1 MKIGIFGGT
10 FNPIHYGHLRAAE
23 EIAQNFLERVIF
35 VPTNITSN
43 KEKVSQSP
51 KKRLEMI
58 NIAIGNH
65 KKFEV
70 SDIEIKRGGISY
82 SYDTIIQF
90 NELYPDDDLYYMIG
104 MDAYFDLK
112 NWKNGELLFDMIN
125 FIVINRNNIRFNP
138 KNLIKLASF
147 LPDGIKDE
155 INIDHKTERFTTS
168 KNKYINFLKV
178 TRMDISST
186 IIRNNFRKNISN
198 LYLLPKDVINYI
210 INDKTYF

>member
-43 KEKVSQSP
+43 KEKVSQSS

-58 NIAIGNH
+58 NIAINNH
-65 KKFEV
+65 KKFGV
-70 SDIEIKRGGISY
+70 SDIEIKRDGISY
-82 SYDTIIQF
+82 SYDTIVQLKK
-90 NELYPDDDLYYMIG
+90 LYPNDDLYFIIG

-125 FIVINRNNIRFNP
+125 FIVINRNNLIFNP
-138 KNLIKLASF
+138 NNLIKLTSF
-147 LPDGIKDE
+147 LPDKIKDE
-155 INIDHKTERFTTS
+155 INIEHKNKRFITS
-168 KNKYINFLKV
+168 KNKYINFFKI

-186 IIRNNFRKNISN
+186 IIRNNFKKNISN

-210 INDKTYF
+210 MNNEMYF

>member
-43 KEKVSQSP
+43 KEKISQSP

-58 NIAIGNH
+58 NIAINNH
-65 KKFEV
+65 KKFGV
-70 SDIEIKRGGISY
+70 SDIEMKRGGISY

-90 NELYPDDDLYYMIG
+90 KKLYPNDDLYFIIG

-112 NWKNGELLFDMIN
+112 NWKNGEFLFDMVN

-138 KNLIKLASF
+138 KNLIKLTSF
-147 LPDGIKDE
+147 LPNKIKGG
-155 INIDHKTERFTTS
+155 INIDHKNKRFITS
-168 KNKYINFLKV
+168 KNKYINFFQI

-186 IIRNNFRKNISN
+186 IIRNNFKKNISN

-210 INDKTYF
+210 INNKMYF

>member
-1 MKIGIFGGT
+1 MKTGIFGGT

-23 EIAQNFLERVIF
+23 EITQNFLEKVIF

-43 KEKVSQSP
+43 KGKVPSNP
-51 KKRLEMI
+51 KNRLEMI
-58 NIAIGNH
+58 NIAINGR
-65 KKFEV
+65 KKFAV

-90 NELYPDDDLYYMIG
+90 NKLYPNDDLYFIIG
-104 MDAYFDLK
+104 MDSYFDLK

-125 FIVINRNNIRFNP
+125 FIVINRNNIKFNP
-138 KNLIKLASF
+138 KELIKLTSF
-147 LPDGIKDE
+147 LPDGIKDQ
-155 INIDHKTERFTTS
+155 INIDHENKRFITS
-168 KNKYINFLKV
+168 KNKYVNFFKI

-186 IIRNNFRKNISN
+186 IIRNNFKKNISN

-210 INDKTYF
+210 INKKVYI

>member
-1 MKIGIFGGT
+1 MNIGIFGGT
-10 FNPIHYGHLRAAE
+10 FDPIHYGHLRAAE
-23 EIAQNFLERVIF
+23 EITQNFLEKVIF

-43 KEKVSQSP
+43 KEKVPSSP
-51 KKRLEMI
+51 QERLEMI
-58 NIAIGNH
+58 KIAINDH
-65 KKFEV
+65 KKFTV

-82 SYDTIIQF
+82 SYDTVIQF
-90 NELYPDDDLYYMIG
+90 KKLYPDDDLYFIIG

-138 KNLIKLASF
+138 KNLIKLTSF
-147 LPDGIKDE
+147 LPDGIKGQIDL
-155 INIDHKTERFTTS
+155 DHKNKRFITP
-168 KNKYINFLKV
+168 KNRYINFLKI

-186 IIRNNFRKNISN
+186 IIRNNFKKNISN

-210 INDKTYF
+210 INKKMYI

>member
-43 KEKVSQSP
+43 KEKISQSP

-58 NIAIGNH
+58 NIAINNH
-65 KKFEV
+65 KKFGV
-70 SDIEIKRGGISY
+70 SDIEMKRGGISY

-90 NELYPDDDLYYMIG
+90 KKLYPNDDLYFIIG
-104 MDAYFDLK
+104 MDTYFDLK
-112 NWKNGELLFDMIN
+112 NWKNGEFLFDMVN
-125 FIVINRNNIRFNP
+125 FIVINRNNIKFNP
-138 KNLIKLASF
+138 KNLIKLTSF
-147 LPDGIKDE
+147 LPDKIKDG
-155 INIDHKTERFTTS
+155 INIDHKNKRFITS
-168 KNKYINFLKV
+168 KNKYINFFQI

-186 IIRNNFRKNISN
+186 IIRNNFKKNISN

-210 INDKTYF
+210 INNKMYF